1 MLESKE
7 ISSQP
12 YHAELS
18 KALKESLQKKWTK
31 GEIKVLCCT
40 TAFGMGINK
49 PNVRVVMFHS
59 LPSCME
65 DLFQAWGRAGRDGLP
80 AKCYLYFSFG
90 DRVFHVRNIFDQH
103 NFDSQRQTS
112 SLLRFQR
119 VLDFVMSKECR
130 RKKLI
135 TYFNPEEAGLAL
147 CDDCD
152 ICKDSV
158 ANTPLTN
165 DYTPQITRIIEF
177 LQVVERPITIKYLA
191 QVASGKM
198 NKKIRENRDEHSSIF
213 SSFKCTVNACELF
226 LRHAVTKDILREVPP
241 AHGVN
246 NCSYLQLKLG
256 SQYLQ
261 YVSGQTKLMYHSL

>member
-1 MLESKE
+1 MEEKRKDTEKNIIQVISSTESALIYCSTKRECEEVNALIESKG

-31 GEIKVLCCT
+31 EEIKVLCYT

-49 PNVRVVMFHS
+49 PNVKVLMFHS

-80 AKCYLYFSFG
+80 AKCYLYFSFE

-165 DYTPQITRIIEF
+165 GYTPQITSIIEF

-198 NKKIRENRDEHSSIF
+198 NNKIRENRDEHSSIF
-213 SSFKCTVNACELF
+213 QFSSVLLMHVNFSCDTL
-226 LRHAVTKDILREVPP
+226 
-241 AHGVN
+241 
-246 NCSYLQLKLG
+246 
-256 SQYLQ
+256 
-261 YVSGQTKLMYHSL
+261 

>member
-1 MLESKE
+1 MEEKRKDTEKNIIQVISSTESALIYYSTKRECKEVNALLESTG

-18 KALKESLQKKWTK
+18 KALKESLQKKWIK

-49 PNVRVVMFHS
+49 LNVRVVMFHS

-112 SLLRFQR
+112 SL
-119 VLDFVMSKECR
+119 
-130 RKKLI
+130 
-135 TYFNPEEAGLAL
+135 YG
-147 CDDCD
+147 
-152 ICKDSV
+152 
-158 ANTPLTN
+158 
-165 DYTPQITRIIEF
+165 
-177 LQVVERPITIKYLA
+177 
-191 QVASGKM
+191 
-198 NKKIRENRDEHSSIF
+198 
-213 SSFKCTVNACELF
+213 FK
-226 LRHAVTKDILREVPP
+226 
-241 AHGVN
+241 
-246 NCSYLQLKLG
+246 G
-256 SQYLQ
+256 SQIL
-261 YVSGQTKLMYHSL
+261 

>member
-1 MLESKE
+1 
-7 ISSQP
+7 
-12 YHAELS
+12 
-18 KALKESLQKKWTK
+18 
-31 GEIKVLCCT
+31 
-40 TAFGMGINK
+40 
-49 PNVRVVMFHS
+49 MF
-59 LPSCME
+59 
-65 DLFQAWGRAGRDGLP
+65 
-80 AKCYLYFSFG
+80 
-90 DRVFHVRNIFDQH
+90 
-103 NFDSQRQTS
+103 
-112 SLLRFQR
+112 
-119 VLDFVMSKECR
+119 KECR

-147 CDDCD
+147 CDDCH
-152 ICKDSV
+152 ICKDSM
-158 ANTPLTN
+158 ANTPLIN
-165 DYTPQITRIIEF
+165 DYTPQITRIIEL

>member
-1 MLESKE
+1 MEEKRKDTEKNIIQVISSTESALIYYSTKRKCEEVNALIESKG

-90 DRVFHVRNIFDQH
+90 DGVFHVRNIFDQH

-130 RKKLI
+130 RKKFI

-152 ICKDSV
+152 ICKDSKKFEV
-158 ANTPLTN
+158 EKIQGYAIVLN
-165 DYTPQITRIIEF
+165 II
-177 LQVVERPITIKYLA
+177 
-191 QVASGKM
+191 SGK
-198 NKKIRENRDEHSSIF
+198 ILPV
-213 SSFKCTVNACELF
+213 CTIEQISVCFF
-226 LRHAVTKDILREVPP
+226 LL
-241 AHGVN
+241 
-246 NCSYLQLKLG
+246 
-256 SQYLQ
+256 
-261 YVSGQTKLMYHSL
+261 